1 MHIVFKITSTAPPPC
16 ASLNAHRP
24 RQHHMAVT
32 KSQPCLT
39 TMAVTGLLYAVLVVL
54 MSSCGTVR
62 SAAANGNL
70 TVDVASSVRDNCWV
84 FMHLQKCGGSTV
96 KGILKQSFGHRFAI
110 YDTIQWKKGSV
121 FAEQFGN
128 SLVAGGKRDV
138 VAGGYP
144 EALRFVPAVN
154 KRCQWFTMFRH
165 PISRMVSAYYY
176 CRKAHKDSACGSEI
190 VDAREVDL
198 TTFAKHWGNFALRQ
212 FALGLVPVDDV
223 LEYWRT
229 DAARKTLPP
238 RAGPI
243 RFIAPWYLLEKY
255 LDNKYLEDQAT
266 TSQHVEIPD
275 VVMYT
280 MIQPVQDLLR
290 DRYTVG
296 ILEEFNTT
304 LSLFDV
310 ALDMPGVNWHKQYI
324 GEGAMNVDIT
334 YEEEK
339 AAALVEAWTN
349 SEIKQYMRL
358 DLVLYEHAVDVFHQQ
373 ARAYGLE

>member
-1 MHIVFKITSTAPPPC
+1 
-16 ASLNAHRP
+16 
-24 RQHHMAVT
+24 
-32 KSQPCLT
+32 
-39 TMAVTGLLYAVLVVL
+39 MAVTGLHYGVFAILL
-54 MSSCGTVR
+54 SSCGTVC
-62 SAAANGNL
+62 SATSSDNPTVVEAA
-70 TVDVASSVRDNCWV
+70 SVTGKCWI

-96 KGILKQSFGHRFAI
+96 KRILKQSFGRRLVT
-110 YDTIQWKKGSV
+110 YDSIQWKSGS
-121 FAEQFGN
+121 ELIGRFGDT
-128 SLVAGGKRDV
+128 LVAGDEWDV

-144 EALRFVPAVN
+144 EALRCLPAVN
-154 KRCQWFTMFRH
+154 KKCQWFTMFRH

-176 CRKAHKDSACGSEI
+176 CKKSSRDIACGSEI
-190 VDAREVDL
+190 VKAEVVDL

-212 FALGLVPVDDV
+212 FALGLVAVDDV
-223 LEYWRT
+223 MEYWRS
-229 DAARKTLPP
+229 DAAREQLPP
-238 RAGPI
+238 KVNPLNRIGG
-243 RFIAPWYLLEKY
+243 WYLLEKY
-255 LDNKYLEDQAT
+255 LDNKFLEHQLT

-275 VVMYT
+275 EAMYE

-310 ALDMPGVNWHKQYI
+310 ALDMPGVDWHKQYVRQ
-324 GEGAMNVDIT
+324 GAKNVDT
-334 YEEEK
+334 KFGEEK
-339 AAALVEAWTN
+339 SAALVEAWTN